1 MLLNSQTDRAKTNR
15 HNDKRRSSLLK
26 HKRVK

>member
-1 MLLNSQTDRAKTNR
+1 LSSDRAKTNR
-15 HNDKRRSSLLK
+15 HNDKRRNRLLK

>member
-1 MLLNSQTDRAKTNR
+1 LTTDRAKTNR
-15 HNDKRRSSLLK
+15 HNDKCRSRLLK

>member
-1 MLLNSQTDRAKTNR
+1 VLTTDRAKTNR
-15 HNDKRRSSLLK
+15 HNDKRSSRLLK